1 MSANRYVSIKVGAF
15 KGKFYTLDQL
25 TFVKDEFYGD
35 KYTFPGCKYSEY
47 IQGLIDVVY
56 DTKKHVILE
65 TTKIDIKEP
74 SKYSIGM
81 ECLVPKD
88 KRNNN
93 ILIKDKIVDIEYEL
107 DDRKIQFKKYKK
119 LEQYELKYIDEEVK
133 KTLVLDSVIE
143 FRYYT
148 NVYIFESGKREQFE
162 MYIYKLETE

>member
-35 KYTFPGCKYSEY
+35 KYTFPGGRYDEY

-74 SKYSIGM
+74 SKYSIGT
-81 ECLVPKD
+81 ECLVSKD
-88 KRNNN
+88 KYRNN
-93 ILIKDKIVDIEYEL
+93 ILIKESIVDIEYILEEN
-107 DDRKIQFKKYKK
+107 KIQFKKYKK
-119 LEQYELKYIDEEVK
+119 LEEYELKYIDDETK
-133 KTLVLDSVIE
+133 KILVLDSIIE

-148 NVYIFESGKREQFE
+148 PVYIFESGRRERFD
-162 MYIYKLETE
+162 MYIFQLETA